1 MAEVRDWKELYQQ
14 YRGQWVAIDDD
25 LMTAI
30 AHGESRR
37 EVKEAAAEKGKPNA
51 LVLKFPDELTAFA
64 GSLAA

>member
-1 MAEVRDWKELYQQ
+1 MAEARDWKKLYQQ

-37 EVKEAAAEKGKPNA
+37 EVKEAAVQQGKPNA
-51 LVLKFPDELTAFA
+51 LLLKFPDELTAFA
-64 GSLAA
+64 GAIAA